1 MGIHDLGYRT
11 FKGRI
16 GGRFDRIWA
25 IFIQDFIFRV
35 KQRNTIILLLLCYV
49 LGVMPTV
56 LFTYVMISLSIVAGE
71 SAPDE
76 IFGMFFSLLFI
87 WVIIFTTVVGSSM
100 ISNDLKY
107 NSIILYFSRPL
118 NKEDYFFGKFLT
130 IFVLLLLV
138 TLVPAMLMSITIAG
152 LATPELLKYMD
163 VSKVVLVLNLFAI
176 LLAVV
181 FSSIALLLSTM
192 TKNHLYAGVGIF
204 AVLAFS
210 NVIALLFAEIINS
223 NLTHLSLWYNF
234 YIIADDGAGFNFL
247 SDFHWYVSLPILL
260 VVSLVS
266 LIMTWCII
274 RRVQVI

>member
-16 GGRFDRIWA
+16 GGRLDRIWA

-49 LGVMPTV
+49 LGVFPTV

-76 IFGMFFSLLFI
+76 IFNMFFSLLFI
-87 WVIIFTTVVGSSM
+87 WVIIFTTIVGSSM
-100 ISNDLKY
+100 ISNDLKH

-130 IFVLLLLV
+130 MFVLLLLV
-138 TLVPAMLMSITIAG
+138 TVVPALLMSITIAG

-163 VSKVVLVLNLFAI
+163 VSKVVLVLNSVA
-176 LLAVV
+176 LLMAAV
-181 FSSIALLLSTM
+181 FSAIALLLSSM

-210 NVIALLFAEIINS
+210 NIIALLFAGIINS
-223 NLTHLSLWYNF
+223 KLIHLSIWYNF

-247 SDFHWYVSLPILL
+247 TEYHWYVSLSILL
-260 VVSLVS
+260 VIALVS
-266 LIMTWCII
+266 LLGTWRII
-274 RRVQVI
+274 RRVEVI